1 MQVYGVPK
9 PAYRAFELL
18 HKSGPLRAPV
28 TGNTATNLTV
38 LPLLTEAKDTIT
50 VLLALHGTPS
60 LQPPDNI
67 TVDLVL
73 SGVAVA
79 KAENVVN
86 SAVVGRLNATSG
98 NPKAAWTDLGSP
110 DYPSPA
116 EVEKMMAASQPFVG
130 PVTVRIE
137 AKAVGDDAEEGVLTV
152 RGVSVEAYSLVWVRI
167 SGVEIRG

>member
-1 MQVYGVPK
+1 MAARGVPTL
-9 PAYRAFELL
+9 A
-18 HKSGPLRAPV
+18 
-28 TGNTATNLTV
+28 

-60 LQPPDNI
+60 LQPLDDI
-67 TVDLVL
+67 SVDLVL

-79 KAENVVN
+79 VAENAAT

-98 NPKAAWTDLGSP
+98 NPKAAWTDLGAP

-116 EVEKMMAASQPFVG
+116 EVEQMMAASHPVEE
-130 PVTVRIE
+130 PVTVRVE
-137 AKAVGDDAEEGVLTV
+137 AATVGNQAEEGVMTV

-167 SGVEIRG
+167 SGIKMRG

>member
-18 HKSGPLRAPV
+18 HKSGPLRAAV

-50 VLLALHGTPS
+50 VLLAHHGTPS
-60 LQPPDNI
+60 LHPIQNI
-67 TVDLVL
+67 SVDLVF
-73 SGVAVA
+73 SGISLAGNA
-79 KAENVVN
+79 ART
-86 SAVVGRLNATSG
+86 AVVGRLNATSG
-98 NPKAAWTDLGSP
+98 NPKAAWTALGAP

-116 EVEKMMAASQPFVG
+116 EVDKMTLASQPLEE
-130 PVTVRIE
+130 PVAVRVEAGTVD
-137 AKAVGDDAEEGVLTV
+137 DDAKGGVMTV

-167 SGVEIRG
+167 SGIEMGR